1 MTMIPPAAPQPH
13 DPANPP
19 PPAGAD
25 EFRLKVET
33 FWEKNRSFIF
43 LCVLL
48 VLVAIL
54 GREAW
59 QYYRASQERAVQEAY
74 AKVERVEDLPKFAE
88 ANRGHT
94 LAGVALLRVADAAY
108 EKNDFRSAAT
118 TYQKAADELDGV
130 VALKTRARLGA
141 AMSQLASGDT
151 GPAETAL
158 KALKDDTAALAT
170 LRAEAAFHLATLAH
184 DAGRTDEATQL
195 LEEVSKIEANGL
207 WAQRAFALRA
217 QMEMAKPAAPAS
229 DSNPSGIEFKP
240 GGE

>member
-1 MTMIPPAAPQPH
+1 MSMIPPAAPQPH

-43 LCVLL
+43 LCVIV

-54 GREAW
+54 GREGW
-59 QYYRASQERAVQEAY
+59 QHYRASQERAIQQEY
-74 AKVERVEDLPKFAE
+74 AKVERIDQLPKFAE
-88 ANRGHT
+88 ANKGHT
-94 LAGVALLRVADAAY
+94 LAGVALLRVADDAY
-108 EKNDFRSAAT
+108 GKNDFRTAAAN
-118 TYQKAADELDGV
+118 YQKAADQLDV
-130 VALKTRARLGA
+130 VALKSRARLGA
-141 AMSQLASGDT
+141 AVSQLGAGDR
-151 GPAETAL
+151 PAAEAGL
-158 KALKDDTAALAT
+158 KALKDDTKALAT

-184 DAGRTDEATQL
+184 ESGRNDEAKQL
-195 LEEVSKIEANGL
+195 LEEISKIDAAGL

-217 QMEMAKPAAPAS
+217 QMDMAQPAPAAPA
-229 DSNPSGIEFKP
+229 NQGSGIEFKP